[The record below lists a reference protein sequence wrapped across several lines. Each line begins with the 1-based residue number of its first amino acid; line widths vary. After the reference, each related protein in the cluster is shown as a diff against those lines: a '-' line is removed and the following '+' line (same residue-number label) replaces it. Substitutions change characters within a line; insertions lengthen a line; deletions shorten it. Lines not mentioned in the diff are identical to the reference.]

1 MAEKYTLL
9 KEITQLKEIL
19 IDAFDKVDINNIDF
33 ERVASLMHGNGVRP
47 PKRKLYGE
55 TCCYDYDGCKNCPFV
70 KLEDLFC
77 DNINSPNETLFERCE
92 RKKVELGWLYEPL
105 MEQLNKMYDENG
117 Q

>member
-1 MAEKYTLL
+1 MAEKYLLL

-19 IDAFDKVDINNIDF
+19 IKVFDGKDMNNIDF
-33 ERVASLMHGNGVRP
+33 EQIASLMHGNGVRP

-55 TCCYDYDGCKNCPFV
+55 TCCYDYNNCKNCPF
-70 KLEDLFC
+70 KNLRDWFC
-77 DNINSPNETLFERCE
+77 TTDSPDENLFELCE
-92 RKKVELGWLYEPL
+92 RRKVELGWLYEPL